1 MSRQWN
7 LKLEASTHLSA
18 EEHWQLR
25 TVGGLYLDARLNVE
39 LPVDYAYLKTHTA
52 QETLMMTSPDVI
64 PWFGFGIFIQYF
76 PRSTG
81 IETRGAQST
90 VITAK

>member
-64 PWFGFGIFIQYF
+64 PWFGFGIFIQYL
-76 PRSTG
+76 S
-81 IETRGAQST
+81 E
-90 VITAK
+90 KHWH